1 MLFFDVQPMESFN
14 SSVTSVNPRSA
25 VGYYEPGHYCFVVVD
40 GRQKG
45 YSKGMT
51 MSELSQL
58 FFDLGCT
65 VAYNLDGGKSAE
77 MVFMGE
83 TVSQPFEGGRST
95 SDILYIADD
104 KGGY

>member
-1 MLFFDVQPMESFN
+1 
-14 SSVTSVNPRSA
+14 
-25 VGYYEPGHYCFVVVD
+25 
-40 GRQKG
+40 
-45 YSKGMT
+45 
-51 MSELSQL
+51 
-58 FFDLGCT
+58 
-65 VAYNLDGGKSAE
+65 LDGGKSAE